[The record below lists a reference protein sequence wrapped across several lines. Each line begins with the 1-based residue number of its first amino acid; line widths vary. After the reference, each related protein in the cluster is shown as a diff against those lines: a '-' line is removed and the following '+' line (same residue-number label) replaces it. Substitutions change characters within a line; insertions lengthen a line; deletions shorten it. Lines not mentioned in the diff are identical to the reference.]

1 MAKKKKNT
9 ARPQSRQNA
18 SPKQK
23 RDILYLRITAAVI
36 GLFFLCLAGV
46 RIVQSDWYL
55 RRATAMTVN
64 GYKLT
69 AVDYNFYFYRSYYE
83 YMNNADSS
91 ITGIGGTPDQNRP
104 LADQLLNE
112 QPGEDTTW
120 LDYFNT
126 RAESLLRQTYY
137 YYDLAKTNGFE
148 LSGDQESDI
157 EYDFQE
163 KIWFEAEEIERIGI
177 DDYLEDNY
185 GRGMT
190 EEIYRENL
198 RILFTANAYMET
210 YAATLPIDSQTLA
223 DYYGEHADEYAIVTY
238 RLFYLSGK
246 AEDEDAQDAAM
257 EAAGQRAA
265 EIARLAGTEA
275 EFIALAEEY
284 AQYNDALS
292 YWEGGSQAYTEQI
305 RFSRSYFRDW
315 FADSARKSGD
325 TQTARAANGWYV
337 VMFLDRSENDYDTA
351 NLYYFTIT
359 DGSASVK
366 AGEFMGLWQ
375 ESEHTPESFFELSGD
390 YRDIDYSRPHLHV
403 STIAYPEQTLAEVPE
418 AMRAWCFDPGRTPGD
433 TAVFD
438 RSAGS
443 VWVVLFDGFGRRASD
458 VLAYTDLSREQFNRE
473 HAAAMEGVAIAYG
486 GAYKKTQDK

>member
-9 ARPQSRQNA
+9 ARPQSRPNA

-55 RRATAMTVN
+55 RRAAAMTVN

-137 YYDLAKTNGFE
+137 YYDLAQTNGFE

-190 EEIYRENL
+190 EEI
-198 RILFTANAYMET
+198 
-210 YAATLPIDSQTLA
+210 
-223 DYYGEHADEYAIVTY
+223 
-238 RLFYLSGK
+238 
-246 AEDEDAQDAAM
+246 
-257 EAAGQRAA
+257 
-265 EIARLAGTEA
+265 
-275 EFIALAEEY
+275 
-284 AQYNDALS
+284 
-292 YWEGGSQAYTEQI
+292 
-305 RFSRSYFRDW
+305 
-315 FADSARKSGD
+315 
-325 TQTARAANGWYV
+325 
-337 VMFLDRSENDYDTA
+337 
-351 NLYYFTIT
+351 
-359 DGSASVK
+359 
-366 AGEFMGLWQ
+366 
-375 ESEHTPESFFELSGD
+375 
-390 YRDIDYSRPHLHV
+390 
-403 STIAYPEQTLAEVPE
+403 
-418 AMRAWCFDPGRTPGD
+418 
-433 TAVFD
+433 
-438 RSAGS
+438 
-443 VWVVLFDGFGRRASD
+443 
-458 VLAYTDLSREQFNRE
+458 
-473 HAAAMEGVAIAYG
+473 
-486 GAYKKTQDK
+486 